1 MATAIAAPAAIARR
15 STATRSIALIALT
28 VALLL
33 LTTATHAN
41 ADPKYRPRDTR
52 QHDEPAG
59 PSQYAGTARTSP
71 FARNNRQRP
80 PLLLSH
86 AGREIVL
93 AATDDERTPA
103 LRHTDLDAPESGL
116 ATTGPAPKVWV
127 TAYLDLLCPDS
138 RAFWPALK
146 QVYAHLAPCIHVQ
159 AVLFPLPYHRNAF
172 ILSQGAWAVVKVRPA
187 LIVPYVDWV
196 FARLEELGNPDQRI
210 SEAQFRTQTA
220 ARVWDDLHLDRFQDN
235 GGVNATT
242 FADLWRPHSLADQAA
257 RAEWKAGAKQGAFG
271 TPQVQVNG
279 EWDRRVESFTTL
291 DEWEDY
297 FADTCAPGAVGKVVV
312 RDARTDAAAAAS
324 AGARRG

>member
-1 MATAIAAPAAIARR
+1 MAPTIAAPARR
-15 STATRSIALIALT
+15 STRTRSVVLVALT
-28 VALLL
+28 AALLL
-33 LTTATHAN
+33 LTTVTHAE
-41 ADPKYRPRDTR
+41 PKYRPRDTR
-52 QHDEPAG
+52 QHDEPAW
-59 PSQYAGTARTSP
+59 PAQYAGTARSSP
-71 FARNNRQRP
+71 FAHDDHQRP

-93 AATDDERTPA
+93 AAADHDRTPA

-146 QVYAHLAPCIHVQ
+146 QVRIIHFHRPRLVDSRMLTHL
-159 AVLFPLPYHRNAF
+159 YHRNAF

-210 SEAQFRTQTA
+210 SESQFRTQIA

-235 GGVNATT
+235 DGMNATT

-297 FADTCAPGAVGKVVV
+297 FADTCAPSSTGKVAV
-312 RDARTDAAAAAS
+312 RDTRTDAAAAKS
-324 AGARRG
+324 VGARRG